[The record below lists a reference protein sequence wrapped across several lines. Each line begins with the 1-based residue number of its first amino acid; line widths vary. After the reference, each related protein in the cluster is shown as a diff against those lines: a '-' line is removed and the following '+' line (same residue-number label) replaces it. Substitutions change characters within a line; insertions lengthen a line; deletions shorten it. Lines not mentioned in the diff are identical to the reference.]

1 MKELKDIPKENPFK
15 VPEKYFD
22 EVNIRILAATTG
34 TKKVSE
40 GRGLVRRLIPYFI
53 AAASVTL
60 LVILGY
66 SLFYSNPEGRAK
78 EIASTFTVNELTETL
93 LNDIDLIT
101 LEDKVAESGI
111 LNGSTGVSQ
120 GDIIDYLVN
129 ENIDIIE
136 IYENL

>member
-22 EVNIRILAATTG
+22 ELDRRILAATTE
-34 TKKVSE
+34 TKKDSE
-40 GRGLVRRLIPYFI
+40 GKGLVRRLIPYII

-60 LVILGY
+60 LVVLGY
-66 SLFYSNPEGRAK
+66 SFFYSNSEGRAK
-78 EIASTFTVNELTETL
+78 EIASTLSVNELTETL
-93 LNDIDLIT
+93 LNDLDMIT

-111 LNGSTGVSQ
+111 LNGITGVSK

-129 ENIDIIE
+129 ENIDIAE